1 MQCPLEGDTFSLSV
15 MIETTKATLCSSQP
29 CELGEDRLAK
39 DNHGLMSDSA
49 DMARAEGMSHC
60 DRIEAA
66 FGCGLV
72 KASLRT

>member
-1 MQCPLEGDTFSLSV
+1 MPCPLEGDTFSLSV
-15 MIETTKATLCSSQP
+15 MIEMTEATLYSSQP
-29 CELGEDRLAK
+29 CEVGEDSLAK
-39 DNHGLMSDSA
+39 ENHGLWSGSA
-49 DMARAEGMSHC
+49 DKAEGMSHC